1 MGELEGNQKQVW
13 ARDCFSLAQ
22 IGIISAGYIVRLG
35 SEVLPYYSVTHSS
48 SSSFTMK
55 SVDFKILLCLSQL
68 EPPGMSDGPC
78 DLSPAIG
85 HRMKT
90 W

>member
-1 MGELEGNQKQVW
+1 M
-13 ARDCFSLAQ
+13 AQ

-48 SSSFTMK
+48 SLEFTMK

-68 EPPGMSDGPC
+68 EPPGHVQRPVISLLP
-78 DLSPAIG
+78 SG
-85 HRMKT
+85 HPHENLG
-90 W
+90 